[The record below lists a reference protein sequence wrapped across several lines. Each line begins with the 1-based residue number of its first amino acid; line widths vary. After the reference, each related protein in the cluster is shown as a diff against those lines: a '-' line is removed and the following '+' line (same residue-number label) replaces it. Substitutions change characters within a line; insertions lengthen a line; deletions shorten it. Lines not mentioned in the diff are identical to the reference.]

1 MDLTLSTE
9 QALLRD
15 AVRKHCEDQY
25 RFHDRLAILRRPEG
39 FSREHWKTYAELGW
53 LGVLLPEDVGGF
65 AGSSVELALIME
77 EFGRALVLEPFLSCA
92 VLAAQTVN
100 AVGTEAHRRHLLPAV
115 IKGEL
120 LLSLAHFELES
131 RGDVQ
136 FIATS
141 ATRTSKNSFLLSGRK
156 SLVLSGATADLLI
169 VSARTYGDPQD
180 RDGVSLFLVRPGT
193 PGLIR
198 RPFRMIDGGF
208 AAELEFTGLEVD
220 RSVLLGEEGGAAEA
234 LERAVDYGI
243 VGVCAEAVGVMDR
256 VVTVTRD
263 YLKTRRAY
271 GTTLSTLQALQH
283 RLADMLV
290 ELELSR
296 SMLYRAL
303 AGVASADCQ
312 ARRKS
317 LSAAKALI
325 GRSGRFVGSQGI
337 QLHGGIGMSDEYII
351 GHLFKRLAVIEA
363 LFGNSDFHLNR
374 MLESIDTHETHR
386 PANREDVE
394 VGVLTSTEMKL

>member
-1 MDLTLSTE
+1 MDFTLSAE
-9 QALLRD
+9 QILLRD
-15 AVRKHCEDQY
+15 AVRQHCQEQY
-25 RFHDRLAILRRPEG
+25 RFHERLAILRRPEG
-39 FSREHWKTYAELGW
+39 FSREHWRSYARLGW
-53 LGVLLPEDVGGF
+53 LGVTLPEDVGGF
-65 AGSSVELALIME
+65 AGSLVDLALIMK

-92 VLAAQTVN
+92 VLAAQAVN
-100 AVGTEAHRRHLLPAV
+100 AAGNKQQRQHLLSAMV
-115 IKGEL
+115 KGEL
-120 LLSLAHFELES
+120 LLALAHFEMES

-136 FIATS
+136 FITTR
-141 ATRTSKNSFLLSGRK
+141 ATRTANGGFLLSGRK
-156 SLVLSGATADLLI
+156 SLVLGGGIADQFVL
-169 VSARTYGDPQD
+169 SARSYGGPHDWE
-180 RDGVSLFLVRPGT
+180 GISLFLVPANAPR
-193 PGLIR
+193 LVR
-198 RPFRMIDGGF
+198 RGFRTVDGGN
-208 AAELEFTGLEVD
+208 AAELEFTQLEVEATA
-220 RSVLLGEEGGAAEA
+220 LLGEEGCAAGAIQQ
-234 LERAVDYGI
+234 AVDQAI
-243 VGVCAEAVGVMDR
+243 ISLCAEAVGAMDK

-303 AGVASADCQ
+303 AGAANPDWQ
-312 ARRKS
+312 ARRKA

-363 LFGNSDFHLNR
+363 LFGNSDFHLSQMFEDTDIHAKR
-374 MLESIDTHETHR
+374 TPAHSESVELTVLM
-386 PANREDVE
+386 PAE
-394 VGVLTSTEMKL
+394 K